1 MTPYEKQ
8 VWFYFTRGQIIGFS
22 KKKDATLN
30 DLKILLNQFN
40 KIGPEFDIPEEDLIL
55 KEDPSAI

>member
-22 KKKDATLN
+22 KKKNTTLD
-30 DLKILLNQFN
+30 DLKQLLNQFN
-40 KIGPEFDIPEEDLIL
+40 KIGPELNIPAKDLEFKEDL
-55 KEDPSAI
+55 SAI

>member
-8 VWFYFTRGQIIGFS
+8 VWFYFTRGQIIDFS
-22 KKKDATLN
+22 KKKDATLD
-30 DLKILLNQFN
+30 DLKQLLNQFN
-40 KIGPEFDIPEEDLIL
+40 KIGPEFNIPAKDLEF

>member
-22 KKKDATLN
+22 KKKDTTLD
-30 DLKILLNQFN
+30 DLKQLLNQFN
-40 KIGPEFDIPEEDLIL
+40 KIGPEFNIPAKDLEF

>member
-8 VWFYFTRGQIIGFS
+8 VWFYLTRGQIIGFS
-22 KKKDATLN
+22 KKKDATLD
-30 DLKILLNQFN
+30 DLKMLLNQFN
-40 KIGPEFDIPEEDLIL
+40 KIGPELNIPAKDLVL

>member
-22 KKKDATLN
+22 KKKNATLE
-30 DLKILLNQFN
+30 DLKQLLTQFN
-40 KIGPEFDIPEEDLIL
+40 KIGPEFNVPAEDLVL